1 MICEVN
7 VMDWK
12 KVKEIVLED
21 TGTSLKK
28 YVNKYRELDALG
40 LFDKPRWWIAYEEA
54 MMELGVSWDAC
65 YAKFPM
71 LIKFLLDLSKGH
83 TGFEVFKV
91 NRELALMFNGILYN
105 KESKKGKSEGDSD
118 MDEGDI
124 IAKASSCKQLK
135 FIQCIFEMCGLALEP
150 RKEFQKMY
158 SLVGAGGDGKS
169 VLLGLFDSAMNG
181 TINGNLCGH
190 TPIDELGDKFALQSL
205 VNQTCN
211 ISDDTNDKMIVNTGI
226 IKTLIGAGGTG
237 TGITV
242 NRKNKEDFF
251 WNDPQ
256 ILLIIAGNKLPRFKD
271 TTDGMMR
278 RVIYMPFKNSLKNR
292 SGDMDLKLSAKLR
305 AWDMNLAVLF
315 NVGRYAVADAR
326 FRGELTEMNESVF
339 IKNRFLEGEKT
350 EMDRFIEH
358 VELKHVKSIEE
369 WLLGENYWRSK
380 LGGR

>member
-1 MICEVN
+1 
-7 VMDWK
+7 MDWN
-12 KVKEIVLED
+12 KVKAIVLED

-28 YVNKYRELDALG
+28 YVEKYKKLDDLG
-40 LFDKPRWWIAYEEA
+40 LFNKQRWWIAYEDA
-54 MMELGVSWDAC
+54 MMGLGVSWNEC
-65 YAKFPM
+65 YARFPL

-83 TGFEVFKV
+83 SGCEVFRV
-91 NRELALMFNGILYN
+91 NREIALMFNGILYN
-105 KESKKGKSEGDSD
+105 KEKSDG
-118 MDEGDI
+118 DEGETGEMDI

-169 VLLGLFDSAMNG
+169 VLLGLFDSVMNG

-256 ILLIIAGNKLPRFKD
+256 ILLIIAGNRLPKFKD

-292 SGDMDLKLSAKLR
+292 MGDMDLKLSAKLR
-305 AWDMNLAVLF
+305 AWDMNLGVLF
-315 NVGRYAVADAR
+315 NVGRYAIADAR
-326 FRGELTEMNESVF
+326 FRGELTEMNESIF

-350 EMDRFIEH
+350 EMDRFVEH
-358 VELKHVKSIEE
+358 IELKNMKSIEE

-380 LGGR
+380 IGGR